1 MSFHFE
7 TFWSFQEEVGCW
19 RFGSCGLDFRFTCS
33 LDFCLFACS
42 SCVSVAQQM
51 MAPGATQR
59 SVTITWIAGQVDHAA
74 QMINV
79 RNCRCL
85 RNRIVKFNHPSHSCT
100 DTHSHMHLLFWH
112 LSNSGFLTSSLAC
125 SDGFGKFPG
134 YKFDFLEILSSGGL
148 SEKRNGFG
156 YFFWFDSAEI

>member
-1 MSFHFE
+1 M
-7 TFWSFQEEVGCW
+7 
-19 RFGSCGLDFRFTCS
+19 
-33 LDFCLFACS
+33 
-42 SCVSVAQQM
+42 SVAQEM

-59 SVTITWIAGQVDHAA
+59 SVTITWIAVQVDHAA

-85 RNRIVKFNHPSHSCT
+85 RNRIVKSNHPPHSCT

-156 YFFWFDSAEI
+156 YFFFGLIRLKFSAVVDHP